1 MINIPE
7 EVKTL
12 FRRNNISKPT
22 VKTARLRFYDGQID
36 LLYPGEDVWPS
47 DELFPVDDAPVLL
60 VDKDQISLETFV
72 LEQNICDS
80 DALKFGQC
88 SSAMIE
94 IVVSDVTLDVTG
106 KEFAL
111 SLEVGDY
118 EMMLGIYK
126 VDSFVRQVDGSKRKI
141 TAYDRMR
148 NFDIDVAGWYNGLT
162 FPMTLKQFRGSLCT
176 YVGINQNDITLP
188 LDDMQVTKT
197 IEPSQISGRDVM
209 KAICEING
217 CFGQIDV
224 TGRFKYVFLGAS
236 GLFPSEELF
245 PADNLFPS
253 QLEGET
259 LSYYNPSGTTYEDF
273 LVYGINQV
281 QIRQEEG
288 DVGAV
293 YGGGKNSYIIQ
304 GNFLVYGKSAVELT
318 NIAATAYEQIS
329 GKIYRP
335 CKIVTASLPW
345 VEPGDGIICY
355 TSDDVIETYCLKR
368 TIKGIQAMMDT
379 FEAAGTRE
387 RKQNFGTQTQIIQLE
402 GKTAVIKKSV
412 EEVSVRVTDLKEY
425 TEAQFK
431 VTSDQ
436 ILAEVTRAQQAE
448 ASLSIKAD
456 QIATSVT
463 NLADDTNSR
472 FVQTANQIALKVSK
486 GEVSSQLSI
495 EPNAVT
501 IKTNRLSWESDFSSM
516 TSDGKMT
523 CRNIVAIN
531 GTFSGNLQS
540 QTFYANGSAVG
551 FGDFYVSADGSN
563 LLSSNNG
570 WVQLNTYDRPAG
582 SPGGRCASLTLSGEG
597 YGGIELLGTG
607 KITTGGSIQCDA
619 TNCTSDVSIDA
630 LGTETGWGSSWK
642 SVKKNIIALWEEI
655 ENIKSSM

>member
-7 EVKTL
+7 EIKAL
-12 FRRNNISKPT
+12 YRRNNISEPT

-47 DELFPVDDAPVLL
+47 DDLFPVDDTPVLL
-60 VDKDQISLETFV
+60 VDGDQVSSETFV
-72 LEQNICDS
+72 LDQSLCDS

-88 SSAMIE
+88 SSAMME
-94 IVVSDVTLDVTG
+94 IVVSGVTLDVTG

-111 SLEVGDY
+111 SVEVGDY

-148 NFDIDVAGWYNGLT
+148 NFDVDVADWYNSLS
-162 FPMTLKQFRGSLCT
+162 FPMTLKQFRTSLCE
-176 YVGINQNDITLP
+176 YVGIKQRDITLP
-188 LDDMQVTKT
+188 MDDMQVTKT

-236 GLFPSEELF
+236 GLFPSEELH
-245 PADNLFPS
+245 PADDLFPS

-273 LVYGINQV
+273 LVYGIDMV

-293 YGGGKNSYIIQ
+293 YGGGKNAYTIQ
-304 GNFLVYGKSAVELT
+304 GNFLVYGKSAAELL
-318 NIAATAYEQIS
+318 NIAATVYGCIS
-329 GKIYRP
+329 QKIYRP
-335 CKIVTASLPW
+335 CKIVTAALPW

-379 FEAAGTRE
+379 FEAQGTQE
-387 RKQNFGTQTQIIQLE
+387 RKQSFGIGTQIIQLE

-425 TEAQFK
+425 TEAQFAI
-431 VTSDQ
+431 TAEQ
-436 ILAEVTRAQQAE
+436 ILAEVTRAKQAE

-456 QIATSVT
+456 QIALSVT
-463 NLADDTNSR
+463 DLTNSTNSR
-472 FVQTANQIALKVSK
+472 FEQTAQQISLKVSK
-486 GEVSSQLSI
+486 GEVSSQLSV
-495 EPNAVT
+495 ESDKVT
-501 IKTNRLSWESDFSSM
+501 ISGNRLIVNSTNFQL
-516 TSDGKMT
+516 DG
-523 CRNIVAIN
+523 N
-531 GTFSGNLQS
+531 GNATFSGDIRGSNIYGAYFEGGAIDIGGG
-540 QTFYANGSAVG
+540 TFYVDSGGNAAINAGQINLGNILINPNYAWING
-551 FGDFYVSADGSN
+551 FGISDTTIYSRDSGNSIVISRQEFDGSGPAME
-563 LLSSNNG
+563 LTRNG
-570 WVQLNTYDRPAG
+570 RKTRVD
-582 SPGGRCASLTLSGEG
+582 SAS
-597 YGGIELLGTG
+597 
-607 KITTGGSIQCDA
+607 ITTGDIFFTDPWADGWSA
-619 TNCTSDVSIDA
+619 IDMFKD
-630 LGTETGWGSSWK
+630 LYNKVNGG
-642 SVKKNIIALWEEI
+642 
-655 ENIKSSM
+655 